1 MTETIEPGDSGDPLL
16 FDALLTPHRSLSP
29 RGFVVLM
36 AAICAFSFCA
46 GLGFFLAGA
55 WPVVGF
61 LGLDV
66 LLIYVAFRVNFRH
79 GRMYETLQLTRAALT
94 LRRVDHW
101 GKITRALFQPAWLQV
116 LIDDP
121 PRHESQLTLRSHG
134 RSVTVGAFLTPAER
148 LDVARALRR
157 ALAGLHGPVHS
168 SPSTSFME

>member
-1 MTETIEPGDSGDPLL
+1 MTEAGEDREPLL

-29 RGFVVLM
+29 RGFAVLM
-36 AAICAFSFCA
+36 AAICVVSFSA

-55 WPVVGF
+55 WPVIGF

-66 LLIYVAFRVNFRH
+66 LLIYVAFRVNIRR
-79 GRMYETLQLTRAALT
+79 GRMYESLRLTRAALT
-94 LRRVDHW
+94 VQRVDHW
-101 GKITRALFQPAWLQV
+101 GKATRWLFQPTWLQV
-116 LIDDP
+116 MIDEP

-157 ALAGLHGPVHS
+157 ALAGLQGPVHS